1 MRKFTYLTNSSLYVP
16 STSLAS
22 ILSIPFYFL
31 LRLFILSFHFFP
43 SSLSFFSS
51 FFLSLFLSPLT
62 PPLSPSVLSSY
73 SIFFP
78 APSSSPSTYCFPL
91 PLLHLLSSI
100 LVAFLSKLPSTFFP
114 YCTSTSS
121 DSLLIHLLFYLLP
134 AFLFSTSLSQISLYL
149 SYYAFFFL
157 FLLLFNPCSR
167 TLLFSSFFLSF
178 LILFPFKLYLPI
190 LVCKKNFFL
199 D

>member
-1 MRKFTYLTNSSLYVP
+1 MRKLTYLTSSSLYVSSP
-16 STSLAS
+16 SLAS

-31 LRLFILSFHFFP
+31 LRLFILFIP
-43 SSLSFFSS
+43 
-51 FFLSLFLSPLT
+51 FLSLFFFFLVPFFSFSLCFPT

-78 APSSSPSTYCFPL
+78 APSSSPSSYCFPL

-100 LVAFLSKLPSTFFP
+100 LVAFLSKLPSAFFP

-121 DSLLIHLLFYLLP
+121 HSLLIHLLFYLLP
-134 AFLFSTSLSQISLYL
+134 AFLFSISLSQISLYL

-157 FLLLFNPCSR
+157 FLLLFNPLLTNPSFFFF
-167 TLLFSSFFLSF
+167 LPPLFSFFSL
-178 LILFPFKLYLPI
+178 L
-190 LVCKKNFFL
+190 NFIYQS
-199 D
+199 

>member
-1 MRKFTYLTNSSLYVP
+1 MSPPLPLPPFFPFPLISSFV
-16 STSLAS
+16 SSS
-22 ILSIPFYFL
+22 F
-31 LRLFILSFHFFP
+31 SFHFFP
-43 SSLSFFSS
+43 SSLYFLSS

-78 APSSSPSTYCFPL
+78 APSSSPSSYCFPL

-121 DSLLIHLLFYLLP
+121 HPLLIHLLFYLLP

-157 FLLLFNPCSR
+157 FLLLFNP
-167 TLLFSSFFLSF
+167 LLTNPSFSFFLPPLFSF
-178 LILFPFKLYLPI
+178 FSLFKLYLPI